1 MREAMELA
9 EERGMELVRAMADI
23 FAPEGETWDVER
35 ITDDREF
42 IAFYVD
48 LGQRPSPE
56 MSILHMLPTVSPEVY
71 RMLTA
76 RFERARMNV
85 GV

>member
-1 MREAMELA
+1 ME
-9 EERGMELVRAMADI
+9 MVRAMADI
-23 FAPEGETWDVER
+23 FAPQGESWDVER

-48 LGQRPSPE
+48 LTQRPSPE
-56 MSILHMLPTVSPEVY
+56 FSIMQFLPTVSPEVY
-71 RMLTA
+71 QMLTA
-76 RFERARMNV
+76 RFERARAKI